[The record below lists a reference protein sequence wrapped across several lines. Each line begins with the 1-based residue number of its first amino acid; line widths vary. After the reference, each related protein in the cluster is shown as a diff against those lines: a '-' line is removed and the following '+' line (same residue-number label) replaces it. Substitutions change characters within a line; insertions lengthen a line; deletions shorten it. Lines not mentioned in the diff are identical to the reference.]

1 MIPVIMSGG
10 SGTRLWPLSRKH
22 KPKQFL
28 ALFGDNTMFQETL
41 ERLTGL
47 DDIQSPIV
55 VCNNDHRF
63 MVAEQLQ
70 QLAVTNPTII
80 LEPFAKNTAPALA
93 IAALQAMASGNDP
106 LLLVLAADHVIRD
119 IPAFHQAIN
128 QAKREAEKGELVTF
142 GIVPTS
148 PNTGYGYI
156 QAGEKNT
163 VSQVQAFVEKPD
175 LETAINYIAS
185 GNYYWNSGMF
195 LFKASTLIAE
205 LEKYS
210 PDILSSCRDALAKGQ
225 SDLDFIRLDRG
236 AFETCPADSIDY
248 AVMEK
253 TDKAMVVPLD
263 AGWNDV
269 GSWSSLW
276 ECAEQ
281 DEDRNVLQ
289 GDVMIDDVQNAY
301 IHSEH
306 RLVSVLGLDHIVV
319 VETADAV
326 MVASKDSAQNV
337 KEIVNRFNK
346 AKRPEAESHR
356 LCYRP
361 WGHYDAIDSGE
372 RFQVKRITVNPG
384 ASLSLQMHHHR
395 AEHWVVVKGTAE
407 VTCEEKVTLLSENE
421 STYIPVGKKHRLHNP
436 GRVPLEII
444 EVQSGSYLGEDD
456 IIRFGAGEQE
466 YDDNIFSS
474 GR

>member
-10 SGTRLWPLSRKH
+10 SGTRLWPLSRKY

-28 ALFGDNTMFQETL
+28 TLFGDNTMFQETMR
-41 ERLTGL
+41 RLAGL
-47 DDIQSPIV
+47 DNLQSPIV
-55 VCNNDHRF
+55 VCNNEHRF
-63 MVAEQLQ
+63 IVAEQLNE
-70 QLAVTNPTII
+70 LGVSEPTIL
-80 LEPFAKNTAPALA
+80 LEPFGKDTAPALA
-93 IAALQAMASGNDP
+93 VAALTAIALGSDP
-106 LLLVLAADHVIRD
+106 LLLVLAADHVIKD
-119 IPAFHQAIN
+119 ISAFHQAITLA
-128 QAKREAEKGELVTF
+128 QIEAEKGLLVTF

-156 QAGEKNT
+156 QADEKNS
-163 VSQVQAFVEKPD
+163 VSHVKAFVEKPD
-175 LETAINYIAS
+175 LETANNYVAS

-210 PDILSSCRDALAKGQ
+210 PEILNSCREALEKGQ
-225 SDLDFIRLDRG
+225 SDLDFIRLDSE
-236 AFETCPADSIDY
+236 AFEACPSDSIDY
-248 AVMEK
+248 VVMEH
-253 TDKAMVVPLD
+253 TDKAVVVPLD
-263 AGWNDV
+263 SGWNDV

-281 DEDRNVLQ
+281 DSNSNVLQ
-289 GDVMIDDVQNAY
+289 GDVMIDDVNNSY

-306 RLVSVLGLDHIVV
+306 RFISVIGLDHIVV

-337 KEIVNRFNK
+337 KEIVNRLNK
-346 AKRPEAESHR
+346 QKRPEAETHR

-361 WGHYDAIDSGE
+361 WGHYDSIDHGE

-395 AEHWVVVKGTAE
+395 AEHWIVVTGIAE
-407 VTCEEKVTLLSENE
+407 VTCEDKITLLSENE

-456 IIRFGAGEQE
+456 IVRF
-466 YDDNIFSS
+466 DDNYH
-474 GR
+474 RC

>member
-10 SGTRLWPLSRKH
+10 SGTRLWPLSRNH

-41 ERLTGL
+41 VRLTGL
-47 DDIQSPIV
+47 DDLESPII

-63 MVAEQLQ
+63 MLAEQLQ
-70 QLAVTNPTII
+70 QIAVIEPTII
-80 LEPFAKNTAPALA
+80 LEPFGKNTAPALA
-93 IAALQAMASGNDP
+93 IAALQAMASGKDP
-106 LLLVLAADHVIRD
+106 ILLALAADHVINNID
-119 IPAFHQAIN
+119 AFHHAIAL
-128 QAKREAEKGELVTF
+128 AKVEAENGLLVTF

-156 QAGEKNT
+156 QADEKNT
-163 VSQVQAFVEKPD
+163 VSNVKAFVEKPD
-175 LETAINYIAS
+175 LDAAINYVAS

-205 LEKYS
+205 LEQYS
-210 PDILSSCRDALAKGQ
+210 PDILNSCRDALAKGA
-225 SDLDFIRLDRG
+225 SDLDFIRLDSD
-236 AFETCPADSIDY
+236 AFEACPADSIDY
-248 AVMEK
+248 AVMEH
-253 TDKAMVVPLD
+253 TDKAVIVPLD

-281 DEDRNVLQ
+281 DDDSNVLQ
-289 GDVMIDDVQNAY
+289 GDVMIDDVQNSY

-326 MVASKDSAQNV
+326 MVASKDRAQNV
-337 KEIVNRFNK
+337 KEIVNRLNK
-346 AKRPEAESHR
+346 AQRPEAETHR

-361 WGHYDAIDSGE
+361 WGHYDSIDSGE
-372 RFQVKRITVNPG
+372 RFQVKRITVKPG

-395 AEHWVVVKGTAE
+395 AEHWIVVTGTAE
-407 VTCEEKVTLLSENE
+407 VTCEDEIRLLSENE
-421 STYIPVGKKHRLHNP
+421 STFIPVGKKHRLHNP

-456 IIRFGAGEQE
+456 IVRFEVA
-466 YDDNIFSS
+466 
-474 GR
+474 

>member
-1 MIPVIMSGG
+1 M
-10 SGTRLWPLSRKH
+10 T
-22 KPKQFL
+22 
-28 ALFGDNTMFQETL
+28 
-41 ERLTGL
+41 
-47 DDIQSPIV
+47 
-55 VCNNDHRF
+55 
-63 MVAEQLQ
+63 
-70 QLAVTNPTII
+70 
-80 LEPFAKNTAPALA
+80 
-93 IAALQAMASGNDP
+93 SGNDP
-106 LLLVLAADHVIRD
+106 ILLVLAADHVIND
-119 IPAFHQAIN
+119 ISAFHQAIAL
-128 QAKREAEKGELVTF
+128 AKIEAEKGLLVTF

-156 QAGEKNT
+156 QAAEKNT
-163 VSQVQAFVEKPD
+163 ISNVKAFVEKPD
-175 LETAINYIAS
+175 LDTAINYVAS
-185 GNYYWNSGMF
+185 GSYYWNSGMF

-210 PDILSSCRDALAKGQ
+210 PDILNSCRDALAKGA
-225 SDLDFIRLDRG
+225 SDLDFIRLDSD
-236 AFETCPADSIDY
+236 AFEACPADSIDY
-248 AVMEK
+248 AVMEH
-253 TDKAMVVPLD
+253 TDKTVVVPLN

-281 DEDRNVLQ
+281 DDDSNVLQ
-289 GDVMIDDVQNAY
+289 GDVMIDDVQNSY

-337 KEIVNRFNK
+337 KEIVNRLNK
-346 AKRPEAESHR
+346 AQRPEAEIHR

-361 WGHYDAIDSGE
+361 WGHYDSIDSGD
-372 RFQVKRITVNPG
+372 RFQVKRITVKPG

-395 AEHWVVVKGTAE
+395 AEHWIVVTGTAE
-407 VTCEEKVTLLSENE
+407 VTCEDTVRLLSENE
-421 STYIPVGKKHRLHNP
+421 STFIPVGKKHRLHNP

-456 IIRFGAGEQE
+456 IVRF
-466 YDDNIFSS
+466 DDNY
-474 GR
+474 RRC

>member
-28 ALFGDNTMFQETL
+28 ALFGENTMFQETL
-41 ERLTGL
+41 VRLSGL
-47 DDIQSPIV
+47 DDLQSPLV

-63 MVAEQLQ
+63 MVAEQLND
-70 QLAVTNPTII
+70 LGVSESTIL
-80 LEPFAKNTAPALA
+80 LEPFGKNTAPALA
-93 IAALQAMASGNDP
+93 IAALQAMESGEEP
-106 LLLVLAADHVIRD
+106 LLLVLAADHVIND
-119 IPAFHQAIN
+119 TPAFHDAISL
-128 QAKREAEKGELVTF
+128 AKVEAEKGALVTF

-156 QAGEKNT
+156 QADEKNT
-163 VSQVQAFVEKPD
+163 VSKVNAFVEKPD
-175 LETAINYIAS
+175 LETAIKYVAS

-210 PDILSSCRDALAKGQ
+210 PEILNSCRDALAKGQ
-225 SDLDFIRLDRG
+225 SDLDFIRLDKD
-236 AFETCPADSIDY
+236 AFEACPSDSIDY
-248 AVMEK
+248 AVMEY
-253 TDKAMVVPLD
+253 TDKAVVVPLD

-269 GSWSSLW
+269 GSWPSLW
-276 ECAEQ
+276 ECAKQ
-281 DEDRNVLQ
+281 DHDGNVLQ
-289 GDVMIDDVQNAY
+289 GDVMIDDVQSSY

-326 MVASKDSAQNV
+326 MVASKDSAQNI
-337 KEIVNRFNK
+337 KEIVNRLNK
-346 AKRPEAESHR
+346 EKRSESESHR

-361 WGHYDAIDSGE
+361 WGHYDSIDHGE

-395 AEHWVVVKGTAE
+395 AEHWIVVTGAAE
-407 VTCEEKVTLLSENE
+407 VTCEDKVTLLSENE

-456 IIRFGAGEQE
+456 IVRF
-466 YDDNIFSS
+466 DDDYRRS
-474 GR
+474 

>member
-28 ALFGDNTMFQETL
+28 ALFGNNTMFQETL
-41 ERLTGL
+41 NRLSGL
-47 DDIQSPIV
+47 EDLESPIV

-70 QLAVTNPTII
+70 ELALDNPTII
-80 LEPFAKNTAPALA
+80 LEPIGRDTAPALA
-93 IAALQAMASGNDP
+93 IAALQAESQGLDP
-106 LLLVLAADHVIRD
+106 ILLVLAADHVIPD
-119 IPAFHQAIN
+119 LNAFHAAIVLAKQQA
-128 QAKREAEKGELVTF
+128 ESGLLVTF

-156 QAGEKNT
+156 QADEKNT
-163 VSQVQAFVEKPD
+163 ISKVKAFVEKPNLD
-175 LETAINYIAS
+175 TAESYVAS
-185 GNYYWNSGMF
+185 GDYYWNSGMF
-195 LFKASTLIAE
+195 MFKASTLIAE
-205 LEKYS
+205 LERFQ
-210 PDILSSCRDALAKGQ
+210 PDIMATCRESLNNAEQ
-225 SDLDFIRLDRG
+225 DLDFIRLDEQIFKSCK
-236 AFETCPADSIDY
+236 AISIDY
-248 AVMEK
+248 AVMEQ
-253 TDKAMVVPLD
+253 TDKAVVVPLD

-281 DEDRNVLQ
+281 DSDNNVLK
-289 GDVMIDDVQNAY
+289 GDVMTDAVQHSY

-306 RLVSVLGLDHIVV
+306 RLVTVLGLDNIVV

-326 MVASKDSAQNV
+326 MVAHKDSAQNV
-337 KEIVNRFNK
+337 KNIVNRLNQ
-346 AKRPEAESHR
+346 AKRTEAENHR

-361 WGHYDAIDSGE
+361 WGYYDSIDNGE

-395 AEHWVVVKGTAE
+395 AEHWVVVKGAAE
-407 VTCEEKVTLLSENE
+407 VICGDKTILLSENE
-421 STYIPVGKKHRLHNP
+421 STYIPVGQKHRLHNP
-436 GRVPLEII
+436 GRVPLQII

-456 IIRFGAGEQE
+456 IVRF
-466 YDDNIFSS
+466 DDVYRRN
-474 GR
+474 

>member
-47 DDIQSPIV
+47 AELQSPIV
-55 VCNNDHRF
+55 VCNHDHRF

-70 QLAVTNPTII
+70 GLNANHPTII
-80 LEPFAKNTAPALA
+80 LEPFGKNTAPALA
-93 IAALQAMASGNDP
+93 IAALQAMANGEDP
-106 LLLVLAADHVIRD
+106 ILLVLAADHVISD
-119 IPAFHQAIN
+119 IPAFHQAIAL
-128 QAKREAEKGELVTF
+128 AKKEAEKDLLVTF

-156 QAGEKNT
+156 QADDKNT
-163 VSQVQAFVEKPD
+163 VSTVKAFVEKPD
-175 LETAINYIAS
+175 LETAIAYVAS

-195 LFKASTLIAE
+195 MFKASSLIAE
-205 LEKYS
+205 LEQYS
-210 PDILSSCRDALAKGQ
+210 PDILNSCRDALAKGKT
-225 SDLDFIRLDRG
+225 DLDFIRLDSD
-236 AFETCPADSIDY
+236 AFEDCPSDSIDY
-248 AVMEK
+248 AVMEH
-253 TDKAMVVPLD
+253 TDKAVVVPLD

-281 DEDRNVLQ
+281 DDNSNVVQ
-289 GDVMIDDVQNAY
+289 GDVMLQGVKNSY

-306 RLVSVLGLDHIVV
+306 RLVSVLGLEDIVV

-337 KEIVNRFNK
+337 KDIVSRLNK

-361 WGHYDAIDSGE
+361 WGHYDSIDTGE

-384 ASLSLQMHHHR
+384 SSLSLQMHHHR
-395 AEHWVVVKGTAE
+395 AEHWIVVKGTAE
-407 VTCEEKVTLLSENE
+407 VTCEDKITLLSENE
-421 STYIPVGKKHRLHNP
+421 STFIPLGKKHRLHNP

-456 IIRFGAGEQE
+456 IIRF
-466 YDDNIFSS
+466 DDNYH
-474 GR
+474 RD